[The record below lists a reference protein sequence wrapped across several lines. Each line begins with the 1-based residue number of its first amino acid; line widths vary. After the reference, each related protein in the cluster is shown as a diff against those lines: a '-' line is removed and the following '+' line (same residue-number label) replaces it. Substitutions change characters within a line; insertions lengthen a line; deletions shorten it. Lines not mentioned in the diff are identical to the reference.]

1 MNPSATDWIPKLLNG
16 FRPEDL
22 LGSNKNEVDFYS
34 DLKSVG
40 FIFGVSVSSLLGK
53 NVSSLQLTKE
63 EYTKVNLFHALLTT
77 YCYFNNTNNFSEA
90 VPKIITFYQQLEKGK
105 TGFFKKLTLSQTPT
119 QELEHILSARLQ
131 ETNTSLKKNNTS
143 ILTYALLYADV
154 LAFMRWLDTPRAIK
168 NYAKLLET
176 LVISCCFLALK
187 AKRKQTKYDRL
198 LIELFESSSEYL
210 IETASGT
217 QVITLQNLSRL
228 KKLNLL
234 EKKYLL
240 DICTIAVWDDHQMD
254 LAEFKFLQDLIAF
267 MQLSED
273 ELTKSLKE
281 LSLFSEAY
289 GSKIKLF
296 EYSNPV
302 RLFYKQSAATVKLL
316 ILRNKK
322 RLQQELEESGE
333 LLVLLSQ
340 STVRDLSEEERH
352 KVKEQLL
359 DVCKTIP
366 SLTIFLLPGGTV
378 LLPLLVKFIPKLLPS
393 SFNENRIDP
402 KKK

>member
-1 MNPSATDWIPKLLNG
+1 MATYCSATN
-16 FRPEDL
+16 
-22 LGSNKNEVDFYS
+22 SNKYP
-34 DLKSVG
+34 
-40 FIFGVSVSSLLGK
+40 
-53 NVSSLQLTKE
+53 
-63 EYTKVNLFHALLTT
+63 
-77 YCYFNNTNNFSEA
+77 EA
-90 VPKIITFYQQLEKGK
+90 IQKIIEFYKQLEKGK
-105 TGFFKKLTLSQTPT
+105 TGFFSKLTLSQTST

-154 LAFMRWLDTPRAIK
+154 LAFMRWLETPKGIK
-168 NYAKLLET
+168 NYSKLLET

-187 AKRKQTKYDRL
+187 AKKKQTKYDRL

-217 QVITLQNLSRL
+217 RVITLENLSGL
-228 KKLNLL
+228 KKLTFL

-240 DICTIAVWDDHQMD
+240 DICTIAVWDDYHMD
-254 LAEFKFLQDLIAF
+254 LSEFKFLQDLILF
-267 MQLSED
+267 IELPEE
-273 ELTKSLKE
+273 ELTKTLKE

>member
-1 MNPSATDWIPKLLNG
+1 
-16 FRPEDL
+16 
-22 LGSNKNEVDFYS
+22 
-34 DLKSVG
+34 
-40 FIFGVSVSSLLGK
+40 
-53 NVSSLQLTKE
+53 
-63 EYTKVNLFHALLTT
+63 
-77 YCYFNNTNNFSEA
+77 
-90 VPKIITFYQQLEKGK
+90 
-105 TGFFKKLTLSQTPT
+105 
-119 QELEHILSARLQ
+119 
-131 ETNTSLKKNNTS
+131 
-143 ILTYALLYADV
+143 
-154 LAFMRWLDTPRAIK
+154 
-168 NYAKLLET
+168 
-176 LVISCCFLALK
+176 
-187 AKRKQTKYDRL
+187 
-198 LIELFESSSEYL
+198 L